1 MTIILDIDVDIFI
14 EENNDQRER
23 LLALLRD
30 SIESTIRTNF
40 KADSLNG
47 LELYIDDD
55 HPDDGACDPCPHC
68 DELTDYHKRRCE
80 HCGEPRY

>member
-1 MTIILDIDVDIFI
+1 MRIQLDLDIDLFI

-47 LELYIDDD
+47 LELDIIDENDY
-55 HPDDGACDPCPHC
+55 PCIRCGSYHIHTKTKGC
-68 DELTDYHKRRCE
+68 VELH
-80 HCGEPRY
+80 

>member
-1 MTIILDIDVDIFI
+1 MRINLDLELDSFI
-14 EENNDQRER
+14 EENDEQRDR

-47 LELYIDDD
+47 LELNI
-55 HPDDGACDPCPHC
+55 
-68 DELTDYHKRRCE
+68 EQE
-80 HCGEPRY
+80 